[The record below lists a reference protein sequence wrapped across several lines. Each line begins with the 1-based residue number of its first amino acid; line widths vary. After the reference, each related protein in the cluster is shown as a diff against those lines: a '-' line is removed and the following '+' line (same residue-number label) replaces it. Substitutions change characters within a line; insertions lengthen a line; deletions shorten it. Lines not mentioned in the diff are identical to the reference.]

1 MITLITVLSTPF
13 ILWVMISTLFYSP
26 KKYEYNSIREGR
38 ILRERT
44 MTNYNFWALL
54 FNIKDG
60 HFRKSVEEF
69 LKKDWKPKTG
79 IDKEIAEEEEEI
91 ERLERQKEKIDRLA
105 ELKRRKERLFE
116 EVNENGVT
124 GEYTHCNFCRGEN
137 TLKAAITRDG
147 ISYLICTLCGNKQ

>member
-13 ILWVMISTLFYSP
+13 ILWALISTFLYNP

-79 IDKEIAEEEEEI
+79 IDKEIAEEEKEI
-91 ERLERQKEKIDRLA
+91 AELERQIEKIDKLNELRL
-105 ELKRRKERLFE
+105 RKEKLFKQVSE
-116 EVNENGVT
+116 
-124 GEYTHCNFCRGEN
+124 
-137 TLKAAITRDG
+137 RDG
-147 ISYLICTLCGNKQ
+147 E

>member
-13 ILWVMISTLFYSP
+13 ILWALISTFLYNP

-69 LKKDWKPKTG
+69 LKKDWKPKAG
-79 IDKEIAEEEEEI
+79 IDKEIAEEEKEI
-91 ERLERQKEKIDRLA
+91 AELERQIEKIDKLNELRL
-105 ELKRRKERLFE
+105 RKEKLFKQVSE
-116 EVNENGVT
+116 
-124 GEYTHCNFCRGEN
+124 
-137 TLKAAITRDG
+137 RDG
-147 ISYLICTLCGNKQ
+147 E

>member
-13 ILWVMISTLFYSP
+13 ILWALISTFLYNP

-69 LKKDWKPKTG
+69 FKKDWKPKTG
-79 IDKEIAEEEEEI
+79 IDKEIAEEEKEI
-91 ERLERQKEKIDRLA
+91 AELERQIEKIDKLNELRL
-105 ELKRRKERLFE
+105 RKEKLFKQVSE
-116 EVNENGVT
+116 
-124 GEYTHCNFCRGEN
+124 
-137 TLKAAITRDG
+137 RDG
-147 ISYLICTLCGNKQ
+147 E

>member
-13 ILWVMISTLFYSP
+13 ILWALISTFLYNP

-79 IDKEIAEEEEEI
+79 IDKEIAEEEKEI
-91 ERLERQKEKIDRLA
+91 AELERQIEKIDKLNGLRL
-105 ELKRRKERLFE
+105 RKEKLFKQVSE
-116 EVNENGVT
+116 
-124 GEYTHCNFCRGEN
+124 
-137 TLKAAITRDG
+137 RDG
-147 ISYLICTLCGNKQ
+147 E

>member
-13 ILWVMISTLFYSP
+13 ILWALISTFLYNP

-79 IDKEIAEEEEEI
+79 IDKEIAEEEKEI
-91 ERLERQKEKIDRLA
+91 AELERQIEKIDKLNGLRL
-105 ELKRRKERLFE
+105 RKEKLFKQVSERDE
-116 EVNENGVT
+116 E
-124 GEYTHCNFCRGEN
+124 
-137 TLKAAITRDG
+137 
-147 ISYLICTLCGNKQ
+147 